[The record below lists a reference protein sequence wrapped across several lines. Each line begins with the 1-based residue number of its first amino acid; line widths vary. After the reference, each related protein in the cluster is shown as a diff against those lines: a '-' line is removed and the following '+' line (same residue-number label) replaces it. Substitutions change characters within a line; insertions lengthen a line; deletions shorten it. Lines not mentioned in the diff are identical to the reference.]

1 MVHLLIH
8 THRLHHRH
16 LTAHHLRPR
25 HLTARHPRLLHR
37 TAHHLPHLTERL
49 RKVMGHHP
57 GAIMDHLATIMVQ
70 DPTISAVVI
79 TAVDPLVVV
88 TDLLVMITDPSEM
101 AIIMDRAVISDPMV
115 PRHPVDLTDLQ
126 RTINRKVCG
135 RKN

>member
-1 MVHLLIH
+1 
-8 THRLHHRH
+8 
-16 LTAHHLRPR
+16 
-25 HLTARHPRLLHR
+25 
-37 TAHHLPHLTERL
+37 
-49 RKVMGHHP
+49 
-57 GAIMDHLATIMVQ
+57 MDHLATIMVQ